1 MKRKR
6 EESRLLGRGLALVAA
21 ARLPGVELRQ
31 GALRNS
37 LQHLLREDPEQL
49 PADVQRLVH
58 GPVVVWT
65 YKTSVSS
72 SRSVPRGKYAVRL
85 CTSTSSP

>member
-1 MKRKR
+1 MSANNEGTAKLKVGMRTGSRTTQVKRKR
-6 EESRLLGRGLALVAA
+6 EESRLLAGGAALVAA
-21 ARLPGVELRQ
+21 AGLPGVELRQ

-37 LQHLLREDPEQL
+37 LQHLLGEDPEQL

-65 YKTSVSS
+65 
-72 SRSVPRGKYAVRL
+72 
-85 CTSTSSP
+85 

>member
-1 MKRKR
+1 MRTGGG
-6 EESRLLGRGLALVAA
+6 EEEGQRRWEGEGSRLLGGGGGGGGALVAA
-21 ARLPGVELRQ
+21 AGLPGVELRQ

-37 LQHLLREDPEQL
+37 LQHLLGEDPEQL

-65 YKTSVSS
+65 
-72 SRSVPRGKYAVRL
+72 
-85 CTSTSSP
+85 